1 MLERVY
7 KLNISDLARS
17 LGISRQMVYKLA
29 NQGMPTDN
37 LEAAVEW
44 RKRNINPFRS
54 KALRI
59 DGNKGVK
66 YQPVKV
72 NNNSADMDRT
82 YNKAEIKIIEET
94 LTRIVPDLW
103 FTQIGRLGRALL
115 HNDINVPVEKLI
127 EVQSALFLMWM
138 MDVDEYLQIESRYE
152 IPFSLRIKPGDEA
165 YPSLIQSINK
175 ILSK

>member
-1 MLERVY
+1 M
-7 KLNISDLARS
+7 KISDLALS
-17 LGISRQMVYKLA
+17 LGISRQMTHRLK
-29 NQGMPTDN
+29 NRGMPTDS
-37 LEAAVEW
+37 LEAALVW
-44 RKRNINPFRS
+44 RERNLDFTQT
-54 KALRI
+54 KKWRI

-66 YQPVKV
+66 YQPVQINENAIEKKRV
-72 NNNSADMDRT
+72 

-103 FTQIGRLGRALL
+103 FTQIARLGRALL
-115 HNDINVPVEKLI
+115 HNGVNVPVEKLL

-138 MDVDEYLQIESRYE
+138 IDVDEYLQIESRYE
-152 IPFSLRIKPGDEA
+152 IPFSLRIKPDDEA